1 MKNFDLYSMG
11 VQEMNTREMK
21 ETDGGFIWFLVLA
34 AAVLLTGCNVTFNTQ
49 FGGQNNQ
56 IINSQSAD
64 STLNGNSADS
74 TLNGNRICVKP
85 PDW

>member
-21 ETDGGFIWFLVLA
+21 ETDGGFIWFILA
-34 AAVLLTGCNVTFNTQ
+34 AAVLLTGCTITINTQ
-49 FGGQNNQ
+49 IGGQNNT
-56 IINSQSAD
+56 INNSQSAD
-64 STLNGNSADS
+64 SSLNGNSADS
-74 TLNGNRICVKP
+74 TLNGNRLCVKP